1 MKTVEYYLMS
11 LPATRWL
18 SFWRPMGYLA
28 SLQTSALQCTIHQ
41 GVDMG
46 HTAANGESK
55 PSYVTVGGN
64 AVVVGRG
71 VLEHVN
77 KCMTATQR
85 PLLRGDRTPR

>member
-1 MKTVEYYLMS
+1 
-11 LPATRWL
+11 
-18 SFWRPMGYLA
+18 MGYLV
-28 SLQTSALQCTIHQ
+28 SLQPGALQCTIHQ
-41 GVDMG
+41 GVEMG
-46 HTAANGESK
+46 RPSVIYTAANGESK